1 MLRPLPFQPLR
12 HPPNGRVSSDHP
24 RFLLSD
30 RQCAMVY
37 RHLRRKVRSL
47 IDCSTNTCNNICA
60 GHSEAYATADSN
72 TDDLLRI
79 LAIRNTKRASTD
91 YREGSECFNENIL
104 KTWLNLLIA
113 LRLSQDDRPMASSSS
128 LRRATPRATSVPSL
142 GARLDEY
149 LDINRWSD
157 GDIVYLR
164 DLYVR
169 SATRDD
175 FVDAFRRSFEGAMSI
190 AQAMWIWNL
199 VDPDV
204 VYDGAVTRTR
214 DVGV

>member
-1 MLRPLPFQPLR
+1 
-12 HPPNGRVSSDHP
+12 
-24 RFLLSD
+24 
-30 RQCAMVY
+30 MVY

-47 IDCSTNTCNNICA
+47 IDYSTNTCNNICA
-60 GHSEAYATADSN
+60 GHSESYATADSN

-91 YREGSECFNENIL
+91 YREGSECFNENIV
-104 KTWLNLLIA
+104 KTWLNLFIA
-113 LRLSQDDRPMASSSS
+113 LRLSQDDRPMASPSS

-175 FVDAFRRSFEGAMSI
+175 FVDAFRWSCEGAMSI